1 MWLELQVVTM
11 SFAQGNEITSL
22 LWTCRALERAC
33 RFSGLQSPIACPLD
47 NRNPDAAEALVV
59 VVGEVIRN
67 SLEGLHFQSP
77 KTAKMDPNHHP
88 HFISHQELLDMTS
101 GAAAC
106 LVIHFQCFAELSPH
120 VQEMHGRQSWFF
132 PSGAKYI
139 GTVFP
144 SLNEN
149 CAASGKMVPDSNPF
163 F

>member
-77 KTAKMDPNHHP
+77 KTAKWTQTVSHTSFHTRNFWTWLQEQLHALSY
-88 HFISHQELLDMTS
+88 ISS
-101 GAAAC
+101 A
-106 LVIHFQCFAELSPH
+106 
-120 VQEMHGRQSWFF
+120 
-132 PSGAKYI
+132 
-139 GTVFP
+139 
-144 SLNEN
+144 SLNFRLMCKKCMADSPGFFLVER
-149 CAASGKMVPDSNPF
+149 SILEPSFLVWMKIVQPRERFPDSNPF